1 MPNVVDTENSLEEYT
16 SEVLFHPRI
25 ANSKGGEDQE
35 RVGEEL
41 LSEVSR
47 IIGQVVV
54 PLPGNTLS
62 RSVDLF
68 ESKHRGPAHELTD
81 DETNVSLGHLHS
93 WGQATTRTFTVRDW
107 LLSDA
112 NVEPAAEPF
121 VGVLKLSSGSAG
133 RLDRHLTGIHEIRD
147 LERGWDANLNSVTG
161 DPDLM
166 RAINLASWTGAFGY
180 YFTSSAPWLDGLLG
194 KLEEMRNLRP
204 GWDSYGALP
213 PNDWALGIAEKAIR
227 AFAKCGVQP
236 DKVLPSVENGVG
248 ISVTR
253 GERYGVLEVLNS
265 QEVVSVTAYSNEDYE
280 VWELDPNNI
289 AEAVGKICAF
299 TVE

>member
-1 MPNVVDTENSLEEYT
+1 MPNVVETENSLEEHT
-16 SEVLFHPRI
+16 SRFLFHPRT

-35 RVGEEL
+35 RVGEEF
-41 LSEVSR
+41 LSEESLF
-47 IIGQVVV
+47 IGQVVV
-54 PLPGNTLS
+54 S
-62 RSVDLF
+62 LF
-68 ESKHRGPAHELTD
+68 ESKPRGLAHQLPD
-81 DETNVSLGHLHS
+81 DESNIFLGHLHS

-112 NVEPAAEPF
+112 NFEPAAEAL
-121 VGVLKLSSGSAG
+121 VGLPRLGSGSASW
-133 RLDRHLTGIHEIRD
+133 LDRHWTGILEIRD
-147 LERGWDANLNSVTG
+147 LERGWDANQNPVTG
-161 DPDLM
+161 DLGLID
-166 RAINLASWTGAFGY
+166 LASWTDAFSY
-180 YFTSSAPWLDGLLG
+180 YLTSSFPWLDGLLA
-194 KLEEMRNLRP
+194 KLEEMRVLRP
-204 GWDSYGALP
+204 GWDSYSALP